1 MAERKS
7 LFSTKTLTQAESIMS
22 DLINVKSN
30 HNKVHTISKK
40 KNNTSELAV
49 TRVNNLNKPVIEK
62 EKTSTISNI
71 KISSKY
77 IKKHINLTFRVDLI
91 NKIKVYAKE
100 RNLSVSELL
109 EQFIEQL

>member
-1 MAERKS
+1 MTERKS
-7 LFSTKTLTQAESIMS
+7 LFSSKTLTQAESIMS

-30 HNKVHTISKK
+30 HNKDHTISKN

-49 TRVNNLNKPVIEK
+49 AGVNNLNKPVIGK
-62 EKTSTISNI
+62 EKISTISNI

-77 IKKHINLTFRVDLI
+77 VKKHINLTFRVDLI

>member
-7 LFSTKTLTQAESIMS
+7 LFSTKTLSQAESIMS

-30 HNKVHTISKK
+30 HNKVHTVSKK
-40 KNNTSELAV
+40 KNNISELSV
-49 TRVNNLNKPVIEK
+49 TCVNNSNKPVIKSEK
-62 EKTSTISNI
+62 ISTISNI

-77 IKKHINLTFRVDLI
+77 VKKHINLTFRVDLI

-109 EQFIEQL
+109 EQFIQQL